1 VCANRSSS
9 EKFISKK
16 KRIAI
21 LVFGK
26 AEKKNQAIGN
36 LASNLNPKREE
47 NLS

>member
-16 KRIAI
+16 KIAI

-26 AEKKNQAIGN
+26 ARKKNQAIKN